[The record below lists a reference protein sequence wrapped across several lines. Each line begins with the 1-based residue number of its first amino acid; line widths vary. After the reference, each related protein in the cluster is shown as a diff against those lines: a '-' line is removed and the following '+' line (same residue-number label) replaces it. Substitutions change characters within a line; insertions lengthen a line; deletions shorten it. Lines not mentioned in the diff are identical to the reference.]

1 MTRIAI
7 RRDSQ
12 WVWRTEKAPAVHLC
26 ARVIYVSAH
35 SVVVAYPC
43 GLEARLDRDTFVMW
57 WQPKPEWE
65 ADAAWEARWNYEA
78 QPEAP
83 TMPARSPVDAPEAPA
98 RATAAKRSRRATG
111 STRGAGRHVVVSG
124 T

>member
-1 MTRIAI
+1 VTRIAI

-26 ARVIYVSAH
+26 ARVIYVRGRT
-35 SVVVAYPC
+35 VVVAYPC
-43 GLEARLDRDTFVMW
+43 GMQVTWDRDIFLTWWEPKPDWRSDADWEVYWNCVARL
-57 WQPKPEWE
+57 
-65 ADAAWEARWNYEA
+65 
-78 QPEAP
+78 EAP
-83 TMPARSPVDAPEAPA
+83 TMPARSPVDAPEGPA